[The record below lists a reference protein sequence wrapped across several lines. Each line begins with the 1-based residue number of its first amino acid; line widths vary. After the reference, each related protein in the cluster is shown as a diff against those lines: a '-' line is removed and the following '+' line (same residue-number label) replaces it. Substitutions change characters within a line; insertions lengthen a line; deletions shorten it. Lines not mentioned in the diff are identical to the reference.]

1 MRRPAGKGSAVFF
14 IIFHESTLAMC
25 NSELYL
31 TVVRRGGGV
40 VWLGR
45 VERRL
50 DSRRGGAWRGMVAP
64 LFVCQPRWD
73 LSTPSALV
81 HARANVCRYIYVYI
95 YIYRLCMRYTL
106 QTLPPCTP
114 WRRRRRRRVRGRYEA
129 NTYEGIL

>member
-1 MRRPAGKGSAVFF
+1 M
-14 IIFHESTLAMC
+14 
-25 NSELYL
+25 
-31 TVVRRGGGV
+31 

-95 YIYRLCMRYTL
+95 YIQAVYALHLTNITSMYSMEEEEEEEGAR
-106 QTLPPCTP
+106 QI
-114 WRRRRRRRVRGRYEA
+114 RG
-129 NTYEGIL
+129 